1 MINKRIT
8 ISVKM
13 DIDDLDKIESMVVNR
28 EFLNKSD
35 AIRKL
40 YKVGYYVMLNKKKV
54 VNTEF
59 ADYLKTK
66 LDKNNIIE
74 SFHQMKKEDP
84 KLWQA
89 LLALEGIEKDHAQ
102 QKIIQ

>member
-13 DIDDLDKIESMVVNR
+13 DIDDLDKIEDMVINR

-35 AIRKL
+35 CIRKL

>member
-1 MINKRIT
+1 M
-8 ISVKM
+8 M
-13 DIDDLDKIESMVVNR
+13 
-28 EFLNKSD
+28 
-35 AIRKL
+35 
-40 YKVGYYVMLNKKKV
+40 NKKKV

-74 SFHQMKKEDP
+74 SFENMKKSDP

-102 QKIIQ
+102 QKNYSIKLFIHLRIILGKHPSMFLII

>member
-1 MINKRIT
+1 
-8 ISVKM
+8 M
-13 DIDDLDKIESMVVNR
+13 DLDDLDQIESMVINR

-74 SFHQMKKEDP
+74 SFENMKKSDP

-89 LLALEGIEKDHAQ
+89 LLALEGIEQDQEKK
-102 QKIIQ
+102 KIIQ

>member
-13 DIDDLDKIESMVVNR
+13 DIDDLDKIEDMVIKR

-35 AIRKL
+35 CIRKL
-40 YKVGYYVMLNKKKV
+40 YKVGYYVMVNKAKV
-54 VNTEF
+54 VNNEF
-59 ADYLKTK
+59 AEYLKTK
-66 LDKNNIIE
+66 LDRKNIVE
-74 SFHQMKKEDP
+74 SFEQMKTENP
-84 KLWQA
+84 KLWAA
-89 LLALEGIEKDHAQ
+89 LLALEEIEKDHAQ

>member
-1 MINKRIT
+1 MKRRIT

-13 DIDDLDKIESMVVNR
+13 DLDDLDQIESMVINR

-74 SFHQMKKEDP
+74 SFENMKKSDP

>member
-13 DIDDLDKIESMVVNR
+13 DIDDLDKIESMVINR

-35 AIRKL
+35 CIRKL

>member
-1 MINKRIT
+1 MIQKRIT
-8 ISVKM
+8 VSVKM
-13 DIDDLDKIESMVVNR
+13 DLDDLDQIDNMVMNR
-28 EFLNKSD
+28 EFPNKSEC
-35 AIRKL
+35 IRKL

-59 ADYLKTK
+59 ADYLKEK
-66 LDKNNIIE
+66 LDKNNIVE
-74 SFHQMKKEDP
+74 SFENMKKSDP

-102 QKIIQ
+102 QKIIK

>member
-13 DIDDLDKIESMVVNR
+13 DIDDLDKIESMVINR

-89 LLALEGIEKDHAQ
+89 LLALEGIEKEHAQ

>member
-13 DIDDLDKIESMVVNR
+13 DIDDLDKIESMVINR